1 MKKSIFFTFLLIFLY
16 FFIIFNINFKGPD
29 EPIYYAYT
37 ASIVEDGDLNA
48 VNHLNEC
55 YPYYLPSGKVGI
67 SETYN
72 LPDFHN
78 HGGVVLW
85 APFYIYVKII
95 CFFSDKFDLLN
106 LGTFEFEQV
115 AKCLMS
121 FSTIVFAFFTI
132 MFTYLFCR
140 KYFSDKVTVWS
151 ILVIFFG
158 TPIFFYSLFEVA
170 NANIIA
176 TLLSVIL
183 ILFYLQ
189 IIDKGKTPWL
199 VFGLFF
205 SICIAVKVDLWFH
218 SLFIF
223 SFFIYHVIGRR
234 ISWVKGIFFLIG
246 IVPGIALKTINDYIK
261 YGNLHIGEVCTL
273 NLKGNYLL
281 DQLFSSYRGF
291 FYTSPVFYICLAGI
305 CLILLDYLKKN
316 KNNYSS
322 FKNVNIVALFLCLYV
337 LIKIIVLG
345 WRYAWGGGTCGARPL
360 LTEFPVF
367 VLLYAIVS
375 QIQKKRLTNIIFY
388 GISIICIFWNFL
400 IISEYISH
408 KDLIY
413 VSGFPPIIQRFSN
426 IKYVLMPLFQLKEI
440 GLKLKICIPLII
452 AVGLIILFILKILG
466 NLKVWGKLKNFKSQN
481 DSLRFYYLFTVYLS
495 VGYMIVTGLNVFNN
509 RINVR
514 NMKNAGFFNNHKVI
528 SSYEFGKVENL
539 GSINEMIFYFTL
551 RGDEDRVN
559 KLKKQNIEI
568 YGAEIL

>member
-1 MKKSIFFTFLLIFLY
+1 
-16 FFIIFNINFKGPD
+16 
-29 EPIYYAYT
+29 
-37 ASIVEDGDLNA
+37 
-48 VNHLNEC
+48 
-55 YPYYLPSGKVGI
+55 
-67 SETYN
+67 
-72 LPDFHN
+72 
-78 HGGVVLW
+78 W
-85 APFYIYVKII
+85 APFYIYAKVIY
-95 CFFSDKFDLLN
+95 FFADKLN
-106 LGTFEFEQV
+106 LSNLGYFEFEKV

-121 FSTIVFAFFTI
+121 FSTVVFTI
-132 MFTYLFCR
+132 LTLIFTYFIVR
-140 KYFSDKVTVWS
+140 KFFSYKITILS
-151 ILVIFFG
+151 ILVVFFG
-158 TPIFFYSLFEVA
+158 TPIFYYSLFNVA
-170 NANIIA
+170 NANIVA

-189 IIDKGKTPWL
+189 IMDKGKIPWL
-199 VFGLFF
+199 VCGLFF

-400 IISEYISH
+400 IISEYMSG

-559 KLKKQNIEI
+559 KLKKQKIEI